1 MLTASRIFDPRFM
14 GWAAL
19 WSVASLLVFGVVSAI
34 IPNPIFGRQ
43 IPPEP
48 FAIATWLASA
58 PLMGLVAATYTVPAP
73 PPAVTTLSP
82 VAVAPEGPRN
92 GSLFGSVAGF
102 GTFLAIGCPV
112 CNKVALLL
120 LGTSGAMTLYAP
132 IQPLI
137 GGASLA
143 LLAGTLVWR
152 LRLRARGAACAT

>member
-1 MLTASRIFDPRFM
+1 MHAASRIFDPRFL

-73 PPAVTTLSP
+73 PAVTTLTPQS
-82 VAVAPEGPRN
+82 VAPSGARN
-92 GSLFGSVAGF
+92 GTLFGSVAGI

>member
-1 MLTASRIFDPRFM
+1 MLAASRIFDPRFL

-19 WSVASLLVFGVVSAI
+19 WSVASLLLFGVASAI
-34 IPNPIFGRQ
+34 LPNPIFGRQ

-48 FAIATWLASA
+48 FAIAVWLTSA

-73 PPAVTTLSP
+73 PPAVATL
-82 VAVAPEGPRN
+82 ARPRD
-92 GSLFGSVAGF
+92 GSLFGSVAGI

-132 IQPLI
+132 IQPII

-152 LRLRARGAACAT
+152 LRLRARGVACAT